1 MNCWEL
7 RVILLVILTEA
18 LHFYFSL
25 DAKVHTASKALVTT
39 VLMGEYELS
48 VGERWATPRPK
59 RVNQIDESSGQKCL
73 HRMSILPAGWFTER
87 ATCTKLSPWLVDWLR
102 RPGQNSDIL
111 PLTTVPKPRCCRI
124 SDRICTVDLAFK
136 LGASVAQTAF
146 GVSAAWG
153 FKQYPLSSHD
163 DPRNHLF
170 GSCLP
175 LSLSVF
181 LIRTCI
187 RPASL
192 PFCHRWTDDQLWDE
206 EMFDKKI
213 SFSVC
218 SVSTGC
224 T

>member
-111 PLTTVPKPRCCRI
+111 PLTTVPKSRRAVQIALQNLRSHLYRWLSIQTWRLCCANRVRC
-124 SDRICTVDLAFK
+124 
-136 LGASVAQTAF
+136 
-146 GVSAAWG
+146 
-153 FKQYPLSSHD
+153 
-163 DPRNHLF
+163 
-170 GSCLP
+170 
-175 LSLSVF
+175 
-181 LIRTCI
+181 
-187 RPASL
+187 
-192 PFCHRWTDDQLWDE
+192 
-206 EMFDKKI
+206 
-213 SFSVC
+213 
-218 SVSTGC
+218 
-224 T
+224 